1 MICAETFSIDM
12 VDRLEQLKVVD
23 FLSFFSEETLEKLA
37 RSCEVLTFPAEHV
50 LFEEGDES
58 DAMYIILSGELLVYK
73 KSKVIAR
80 RKSGEYIGEM
90 GLIEV
95 KPRSA
100 TIRAETEIQLLKIT
114 AAKFQNEFSSN
125 SDSLLALLKTLSDR
139 ARTDLDVLDGVHDK
153 FKKEQQHTE
162 QLTQVLDDTTNETYI
177 VDIDNYKIIET
188 NSRASR
194 NLGYS
199 KGQICKKELYDFWE
213 DLSGLEFEVFV
224 EPLRSGEKAVQI
236 FEALQKRMDGTIYPV
251 QVRLKLFQ
259 TGDSNTLLAIVRD
272 LTEYRQL
279 ESKIKRMAFFDS
291 LTGIPNRNMINDR
304 IKLALAHSERNQQS
318 FALLFLDMDD
328 FKSVNDSLGHS
339 IGDELLIDI
348 AKRLTGLLRG
358 EDTVARIGGD
368 EFVILL
374 TGLTDDNY
382 STRLAERILAAVKPA
397 FKIDKHEI
405 HSSFSIGI
413 ALYPND
419 GEDAETLFKSADSA
433 MYRAKKQGKNSYFVH
448 DPKML
453 SEAQSRMGLKNL
465 LARTLENDNF
475 LLNYQPKVDI
485 KTGELQR
492 LEVLLRMNDLET
504 GEVLPAEFL
513 PLAEESGLM
522 VPIGDWVLQAV
533 CRQLIA
539 WRKEGV
545 PLIPVS
551 INLGQTQ
558 LLQEKF
564 AENVK
569 SCLADFGLQPCMFEF
584 EVSEKVL
591 LQTSEPIYKNLMGL
605 HELGSRLALD
615 NFGMGLSSLK
625 NLSRVP
631 FSTLNIDAKLI
642 QGFPEGI
649 NSSII
654 NTIIAIGKS
663 LKLKTVAKGIE
674 SIAEKEAMAHTECDW
689 AQGYFVSK
697 PLSAEKLKA
706 LLQDSCSENKSMGL
720 S

>member
-1 MICAETFSIDM
+1 MDILEK
-12 VDRLEQLKVVD
+12 LEQLKAVD
-23 FLSFFSEETLEKLA
+23 FLSFFSEETLAKLA
-37 RSCEVLTFPAEHV
+37 RSCDVITYPADHV

-73 KSKVIAR
+73 KSNVIAH

-90 GLIEV
+90 GLIDV

-100 TIRAETEIQLLKIT
+100 TIRTETEAQLLKIT
-114 AAKFQNEFSSN
+114 AAKFKGEFSSN
-125 SDSLLALLKTLSDR
+125 SNSLLALLKTLSDR
-139 ARTDLDVLDGVHDK
+139 ARTDLDVLDGVQDE
-153 FKKEQQHTE
+153 FKKEKQHGQ

-177 VDIDNYKIIET
+177 IDIDSYKVIET

-199 KGQICKKELYDFWE
+199 KDQICQKALYEFWD

-224 EPLRSGEKAVQI
+224 EPLQSGEKVIQV
-236 FEALQKRMDGTIYPV
+236 FEALQKRMDGSVYPV

-259 TGDSNTLLAIVRD
+259 TGEKKALLAVVRD

-304 IKLALAHSERNQQS
+304 IKLALAHSERNQKS

-339 IGDELLIDI
+339 IGDELLIDV
-348 AKRLTGLLRG
+348 ARRLTGLLRG

-419 GEDAETLFKSADSA
+419 GKDAETLFKSADSA
-433 MYRAKKQGKNSYFVH
+433 MYRAKKQGKNSYFLH

-465 LARTLENDNF
+465 IARALENDNF

-492 LEVLLRMNDLET
+492 LEVLLRMNDPET
-504 GEVLPAEFL
+504 GEMLPAEFL
-513 PLAEESGLM
+513 PLAEESGLI
-522 VPIGDWVLQAV
+522 VPIEDWVLQAV
-533 CRQLIA
+533 CKQLIA

-545 PLIPVS
+545 PLIPVA
-551 INLGQTQ
+551 INLSQAQ
-558 LLQEKF
+558 LLQEKL
-564 AENVK
+564 ADKVA
-569 SCLADFGLQPCMFEF
+569 SCLNKFDLQPDMFEF
-584 EVSEKVL
+584 EIPEMAL
-591 LQTSEPIYKNLMGL
+591 LQTSEHIYNNLMEL
-605 HELGSRLALD
+605 HKFGVKLALD
-615 NFGMGLSSLK
+615 NFGVGLSSLK

-631 FSTLNIDAKLI
+631 FSALNIDAKLI
-642 QGFPEGI
+642 QGFSDGV

-654 NTIIAIGKS
+654 STIIAIGKS

-674 SIAEKEAMAHTECDW
+674 TIEQKEALMHAGCDW

-697 PLSAEKLKA
+697 PLSAEKLK
-706 LLQDSCSENKSMGL
+706 LFLQNICSENEKGGL

>member
-1 MICAETFSIDM
+1 MKT
-12 VDRLEQLKVVD
+12 LEQLKVVD

-37 RSCEVLTFPAEHV
+37 RTCEVLTLPAEHV

-80 RKSGEYIGEM
+80 RKPGEYIGEM
-90 GLIEV
+90 GLIDV

-100 TIRAETEIQLLKIT
+100 TIRIESESQLLKIT
-114 AAKFQNEFSSN
+114 ATKFKEEFSSN
-125 SDSLLALLKTLSDR
+125 SNSLLALLKTLSGR
-139 ARTDLDVLDGVHDK
+139 ARNDLDVLDGVHNK
-153 FKKEQQHTE
+153 FKKEQRHAE
-162 QLTQVLDDTTNETYI
+162 HLTQVLDDTTNETYI
-177 VDIDNYKIIET
+177 IDIESCKVIET
-188 NSRASR
+188 NSTASR

-199 KGQICKKELYDFWE
+199 KDQICKKSLYDFWE
-213 DLSGLEFEVFV
+213 DISSLEFDVFA
-224 EPLRSGEKAVQI
+224 EPLRCGDKAIQV
-236 FEALQKRMDGTIYPV
+236 FEALQKRMDGTVYPV

-259 TGDSNTLLAIVRD
+259 TGKNKVLLAIVRD

-291 LTGIPNRNMINDR
+291 LTGLPNRNMINDR
-304 IKLALAHSERNQQS
+304 IKLALSHSERNQQS

-339 IGDELLIDI
+339 IGDELLIDV

-397 FKIDKHEI
+397 FKIDQHEI
-405 HSSFSIGI
+405 YSSFSIGI

-419 GEDAETLFKSADSA
+419 GKDAEALFKSADSA

-453 SEAQSRMGLKNL
+453 FVAQGRLGLKTL

-475 LLNYQPKVDI
+475 LLNYQPRVDI
-485 KTGELQR
+485 KTGEIQR
-492 LEVLLRMNDLET
+492 LEVLLRMNDPDGVSLP
-504 GEVLPAEFL
+504 PAEFL
-513 PLAEESGLM
+513 PLAEESGLI

-533 CRQLIA
+533 CKQIIA
-539 WRKEGV
+539 WRDEGM
-545 PLIPVS
+545 PLIPIT
-551 INLGQTQ
+551 INLSQAQ
-558 LLQEKF
+558 LLQKKLADKLE
-564 AENVK
+564 
-569 SCLADFGLQPCMFEF
+569 SCLKNFDLQSEMFEF
-584 EVSEKVL
+584 EIPEIAL
-591 LQTSEPIYKNLMGL
+591 LETSEQEYKNLMEL
-605 HELGSRLALD
+605 HEFGAKLSLD

-631 FSTLNIDAKLI
+631 LSTLNIDAKLI
-642 QGFPEGI
+642 QGFSDEI

-663 LKLKTVAKGIE
+663 LNLMTVAKGVE
-674 SIAEKEAMAHTECDW
+674 TIAQKEALEHTGCDW

-697 PLSAEKLKA
+697 PLSAEKLKP
-706 LLQDSCSENKSMGL
+706 LLQDSCSKSKNGDLM
-720 S
+720 

>member
-1 MICAETFSIDM
+1 MIHGEILVLDIEEN
-12 VDRLEQLKVVD
+12 LEQLKVVD
-23 FLSFFSEETLEKLA
+23 FLTFFSEETLEKLA
-37 RSCEVLTFPAEHV
+37 RSCEIITLHAYHI

-80 RKSGEYIGEM
+80 RKPGEYIGEM

-100 TIRAETEIQLLKIT
+100 TIRTETEVQLLKIT
-114 AAKFQNEFSSN
+114 AAKFKDEFSSN
-125 SDSLLALLKTLSDR
+125 SNSLLALLKTLSNR
-139 ARTDLDVLDGVHDK
+139 ARTDLDVLDGVHNK

-177 VDIDNYKIIET
+177 VDIDSCKVIET
-188 NSRASR
+188 NSTASR

-199 KGQICKKELYDFWE
+199 KDQICKKALYEFWE
-213 DLSGLEFEVFV
+213 DLSSLEFDVFA
-224 EPLRSGEKAVQI
+224 EPLRKGEKVIQV
-236 FEALQKRMDGTIYPV
+236 FEALQKRMDGTVYPV

-259 TGDSNTLLAIVRD
+259 TGEKNALLAVVRD

-291 LTGIPNRNMINDR
+291 LTGLPNRNMINDR

-339 IGDELLIDI
+339 IGDELLIEV

-382 STRLAERILAAVKPA
+382 STRLAERIISALKPV
-397 FKIDKHEI
+397 FNIDEHEI
-405 HSSFSIGI
+405 QSSFSIGI

-419 GEDAETLFKSADSA
+419 GKDAETLFKKADSA
-433 MYRAKKQGKNSYFVH
+433 MYKAKRQGKNTYFVH

-453 SEAQSRMGLKNL
+453 SVAQGRLDLKTL
-465 LARTLENDNF
+465 LTHTIENDYF

-485 KTGELQR
+485 KTGEFQR
-492 LEVLLRMNDLET
+492 LEVLLRMNDPERGLM
-504 GEVLPAEFL
+504 LPAEFL
-513 PLAEESGLM
+513 SLAEESGLI

-533 CRQLIA
+533 CKQITA
-539 WRKEGV
+539 WREEGV
-545 PLIPVS
+545 PLMPVT
-551 INLGQTQ
+551 INLSQAQ
-558 LLQEKF
+558 LRQEKLTDK
-564 AENVK
+564 VK
-569 SCLADFGLQPCMFEF
+569 SCLKSFDLQSDMFEF
-584 EVSEKVL
+584 EIPEIAL
-591 LQTSEPIYKNLMGL
+591 LETSEQEYKNLMEL
-605 HELGSRLALD
+605 HEFGAKLSLD
-615 NFGMGLSSLK
+615 NFGIGLSSLK

-631 FSTLNIDAKLI
+631 LSTLNIEAKLV
-642 QGFPEGI
+642 QGFSDGI

-663 LKLKTVAKGIE
+663 LNLKTVAKGIE
-674 SIAEKEAMAHTECDW
+674 NIAQKEALAHAGCDW

-697 PLSAEKLKA
+697 PLPAEEINL
-706 LLQDSCSENKSMGL
+706 LLQDICTKNKKRSL
-720 S
+720 

>member
-1 MICAETFSIDM
+1 MKT
-12 VDRLEQLKVVD
+12 LEQLKIVD
-23 FLSFFSEETLEKLA
+23 FLRFFSEETLEKLA
-37 RSCEVLTFPAEHV
+37 RSCEVLTLPADHV

-73 KSKVIAR
+73 KSKVIVR
-80 RKSGEYIGEM
+80 RKPGEYIGEM

-100 TIRAETEIQLLKIT
+100 TIRTETEAQLLKIT
-114 AAKFQNEFSSN
+114 ADKFHDEFSSN
-125 SDSLLALLKTLSDR
+125 SNSLLALLKTLSNRTR
-139 ARTDLDVLDGVHDK
+139 ADLDVLGGVHDK

-177 VDIDNYKIIET
+177 IDADSYFVIEV
-188 NSRASR
+188 NSTASR

-199 KGQICKKELYDFWE
+199 KGQICRKAIYEFWE
-213 DLSGLEFEVFV
+213 DISSLEFNVFA
-224 EPLRSGEKAVQI
+224 EPLRSGEKAIQV
-236 FEALQKRMDGTIYPV
+236 FEALQKRMDGSVYPV
-251 QVRLKLFQ
+251 QVRLKVFQ
-259 TGDSNTLLAIVRD
+259 TDERNTLLAVVRD
-272 LTEYRQL
+272 LTEFRQL

-291 LTGIPNRNMINDR
+291 LTGLPNRNMINDR

-339 IGDELLIDI
+339 VGDDLLIEV
-348 AKRLTGLLRG
+348 ANRLTGLLRG

-405 HSSFSIGI
+405 YSSFSIGI

-419 GEDAETLFKSADSA
+419 GKDAETLFKSADSA
-433 MYRAKKQGKNSYFVH
+433 MYRAKKQGKNSYFIH

-453 SEAQSRMGLKNL
+453 SQAQSRLDLKTL

-485 KTGELQR
+485 KTGEFQR
-492 LEVLLRMNDLET
+492 LEVLLRMNDPEI
-504 GEVLPAEFL
+504 GEVFPTEFL
-513 PLAEESGLM
+513 PLAEESGLI

-533 CRQLIA
+533 CKQVIA

-545 PLIPVS
+545 PLIPVT
-551 INLGQTQ
+551 INLSQAQ
-558 LLQEKF
+558 LLQEKL
-564 AENVK
+564 AEKVK
-569 SCLADFGLQPCMFEF
+569 SCLADFDLQADMFEF
-584 EVSEKVL
+584 EIPEMVL
-591 LQTSEPIYKNLMGL
+591 LQTSEQIYKNLMGL
-605 HELGSRLALD
+605 HALGSKLALD
-615 NFGMGLSSLK
+615 NFGIGLSSLN
-625 NLSRVP
+625 NLSSIP
-631 FSTLNIDAKLI
+631 LSTINIDAKLI
-642 QGFPEGI
+642 QGFSEGI

-654 NTIIAIGKS
+654 NTIIAIAKS

-674 SIAEKEAMAHTECDW
+674 SILQKEALVYTGCDW
-689 AQGYFVSK
+689 AQGYFISK
-697 PLSAEKLKA
+697 PMSAEKLNP
-706 LLQDSCSENKSMGL
+706 LLQDICTKNKNMGL
-720 S
+720 